1 MPIYEYYCYECANE
15 FQLLRTF
22 AQADEAA
29 PCPTC
34 GKGSERQLSTFSF
47 KSNSFTA
54 PRLKHTNTKPLRSY
68 NRQPG
73 NQQQTS
79 PVQHEG

>member
-1 MPIYEYYCYECANE
+1 MPIYEYYCAQCNDE
-15 FQLLRTF
+15 FQLLRAF
-22 AQADEAA
+22 SEADELA

-34 GKGSERQLSTFSF
+34 GQGGERQLSTFSF

-68 NRQPG
+68 SPRPAQP
-73 NQQQTS
+73 
-79 PVQHEG
+79 PE